1 MKVNKWTAALAS
13 AGVLSGV
20 SAVQAE
26 ESPVMTALAST
37 TISGYVDVAGHWNL
51 GEQGNQ
57 DDGEGFGYPASV
69 PNYGKGEP
77 GKSDGFNLNVV
88 NLTIA
93 KPLDESQWAAGYKA
107 ELLFGPDAVGY
118 NTSVTSADNNNSDFG
133 IKQAYVELRTPVGN
147 GLDFKVGV
155 FDTVIGYES
164 FNNGSNPNYT
174 RSWAWGIEPT
184 QHTGVLA
191 SYAFN
196 ETVSATAGIANTWS
210 AGVNNRAHYTK
221 SEADKTA
228 MGSIA
233 ITAPES
239 GGFLQGSTLYGGS
252 IYGFNSSNGDNQA
265 NYYAGATIATPVEGL
280 SVGLA
285 YDYVN
290 QNGGGNTSGDTYQNV
305 YGLYASFKATEKVSL
320 HLRGEYADGEVIYRN
335 FSDNENGKIWSITG
349 TVEYDLWANVLT
361 RLEVRYDNA
370 EDGQN
375 SLGWAEDDQW
385 LVAVNMIYNF

>member
-51 GEQGNQ
+51 GEQK
-57 DDGEGFGYPASV
+57 DGGAGGSIASV
-69 PNYGKGEP
+69 PNYGKGEQ
-77 GKSDGFNLNVV
+77 GKTDGFNLNVV

-118 NTSVTSADNNNSDFG
+118 NTSVVNGGQAHSDFG

-155 FDTVIGYES
+155 FDTILGYES

-174 RSWAWGIEPT
+174 RSWAWGIQPT

-196 ETVSATAGIANTWS
+196 ETVSATAGIANTHAPGINS
-210 AGVNNRAHYTK
+210 RAHYVK

-239 GGFLQGSTLYGGS
+239 SGFLQGSTLYSGA
-252 IYGFNSSNGDNQA
+252 IYGFSTSTGDNQA
-265 NYYAGATIATPVEGL
+265 NYYTGATIATPVEGL

-285 YDYVN
+285 YDYVH
-290 QNGGGNTSGDTYQNV
+290 QNGGGNTSGNTYQNV
-305 YGLYASFKATEKVSL
+305 YGLYASFQATEKVSL
-320 HLRGEYADGEVIYRN
+320 HLRGEYADGEVIYTTN
-335 FSDNENGKIWSITG
+335 SGENGEIWSITG

-375 SLGWAEDDQW
+375 SRGWSEDDQW
-385 LVAVNMIYNF
+385 LIAVNMIYNF